1 MKKFATI
8 TLLLTAVLM
17 SFSAVL
23 ADELT
28 DFVDMIRTEVAATVI
43 AEIQQTLE
51 SEEIQVI
58 IRNQTT
64 PTPQINTGYIYVPY
78 KPTVNPLATNAA
90 QLVKGPTN
98 NYKQWA
104 PGVQFSTTWT
114 VKNVGKTNWDT
125 QFYFR
130 YKKGQGSLDG
140 DQFMLPWDVERGDT
154 IDFTLSF
161 EAARQPG
168 IYNSYWQ
175 LVDNDGV
182 VILDNLWVGWQVN

>member
-78 KPTVNPLATNAA
+78 KPTVNPLATNGTS
-90 QLVKGPTN
+90 QRPSFR
-98 NYKQWA
+98 
-104 PGVQFSTTWT
+104 PGLLSGQFRRS
-114 VKNVGKTNWDT
+114 VCAC
-125 QFYFR
+125 
-130 YKKGQGSLDG
+130 L
-140 DQFMLPWDVERGDT
+140 
-154 IDFTLSF
+154 
-161 EAARQPG
+161 
-168 IYNSYWQ
+168 
-175 LVDNDGV
+175 
-182 VILDNLWVGWQVN
+182 